1 MKNLLEF
8 RDTEE
13 CVLNEEQAKYL
24 EEKLIM
30 INQGK
35 KYGQIVF
42 LAGGGGSGKGFA
54 AKNFMEADKFKVRD
68 VDEWKRIFL
77 KIEKET
83 GKHPELKGL
92 NLRNP
97 DDVFKL
103 HKFVDDRDIKNKT
116 LSMLLRDMKPDRL
129 PNIIFD
135 ITAKNTKSITK
146 VIPLLTAVGYDT
158 EDIHLVWVLTNY
170 RIAVERNAGRSR
182 VVPEDILLQTHEGA
196 AKTVYDA
203 VTKGTIPRSLMDGGM
218 YVILNNQENTVF
230 WTDKEGNRIK
240 DASGNPVIKDFTYLT
255 VKEPRKSIS
264 SRKEVQAQLYQWV
277 IQNVP
282 KTKLTKD
289 IFSKVATQGKGKIT
303 APQLGVDS
311 NGKTKK
317 PSSRR

>member
-1 MKNLLEF
+1 MKSLLEY

-13 CVLNEEQAKYL
+13 FLLTEEQAKYL

-103 HKFVDDRDIKNKT
+103 HKFVDDRDVKNKT

-146 VIPLLTAVGYDT
+146 VIPLLTAVGYST

-230 WTDKEGNRIK
+230 WTDKEGNKIK

-255 VKEPRKSIS
+255 IKEPRKSVS
-264 SRKEVQAQLYQWV
+264 SAKAVQAQLYQWV
-277 IQNVP
+277 VQNVP

-289 IFSKVATQGKGKIT
+289 IFKGQATNSKKKIT

-311 NGKTKK
+311 KGKTKK
-317 PSSRR
+317 PSRR

>member
-1 MKNLLEF
+1 MKTLLEF

-13 CVLNEEQAKYL
+13 CVLNEAQLQYL
-24 EEKLIM
+24 EEKLLM

-68 VDEWKRIFL
+68 VDEWKRMFL
-77 KIEKET
+77 KIAKEKD
-83 GKHPELKGL
+83 KHPELQGL
-92 NLRNP
+92 DLRNP
-97 DDVFKL
+97 KDVFAL
-103 HKFVDDRDIKNKT
+103 HKFVDDRNVKNKT
-116 LSMLLRDMKPDRL
+116 LAALLRDLKPDRL
-129 PNIIFD
+129 PNIMFD
-135 ITAKNTKSITK
+135 ITAKNIKSITK

-203 VTKGTIPRSLMDGGM
+203 VTKGTLPRKLLDGGI

-230 WTDKEGNRIK
+230 WTDSDGNKIK
-240 DASGNPVIKDFTYLT
+240 DSKGNPVIKDFTYLT
-255 VKEPRKSIS
+255 IKEPRKAIS
-264 SRKEVQAQLYQWV
+264 KEKSVNAQLYQWI

-282 KTKLTKD
+282 KTKLTSD
-289 IFSKVATQGKGKIT
+289 IFSKVASKSGKKLT
-303 APQLGVDS
+303 APQLGKEGGGRLK
-311 NGKTKK
+311 GKGR
-317 PSSRR
+317 S